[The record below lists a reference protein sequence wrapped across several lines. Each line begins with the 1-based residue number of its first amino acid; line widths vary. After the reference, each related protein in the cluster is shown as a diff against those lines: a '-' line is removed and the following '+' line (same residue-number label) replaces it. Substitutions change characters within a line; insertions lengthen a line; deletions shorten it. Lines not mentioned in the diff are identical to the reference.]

1 VRKEGNLEFEDFK
14 ESGLL
19 ELYAL
24 NACSSEEKLIVEQFL
39 VSYPELQIELDEINL
54 SLENFADAHSQN
66 LSLNVSSK
74 IKKQLIFKPEIV
86 EIPKVNTSDLKA
98 LRLYKF
104 ALAASI
110 LAIMSLS
117 FVLITTQSK
126 LNKTEDQ
133 LALLIQ
139 EKLILSEKVNQAS
152 FELVDLSQN
161 FKRIESDSFLC
172 VNLKG
177 TEKFPKS
184 QVKVYWNKLS
194 KETFISLINVPKL
207 TKGKQFQ
214 LWALVNGKPIN
225 AGVFDSLQETLI
237 LSNIATSQADLFA
250 ITIENSGGSES
261 PTLSEMVVAGNV
273 IGS

>member
-1 VRKEGNLEFEDFK
+1 LEIEEFK

-24 NACSSEEKLIVEQFL
+24 NACSNEEKLLVESFL
-39 VSYPELQIELDEINL
+39 AKFPALQNELNEINS

-66 LSLNVSSK
+66 PSPGLDSK
-74 IKKQLIFKPEIV
+74 IKKQLIFKPELA
-86 EIPKVNTSDLKA
+86 EIPNVNTPDLKV

-133 LALLIQ
+133 LASLIQ

-177 TEKFPKS
+177 TEKFPRS

-207 TKGKQFQ
+207 TNGKQFQ

-225 AGVFDSLQETLI
+225 AGVFDSLHETLI

-250 ITIENSGGSES
+250 ITIEKEGGSES